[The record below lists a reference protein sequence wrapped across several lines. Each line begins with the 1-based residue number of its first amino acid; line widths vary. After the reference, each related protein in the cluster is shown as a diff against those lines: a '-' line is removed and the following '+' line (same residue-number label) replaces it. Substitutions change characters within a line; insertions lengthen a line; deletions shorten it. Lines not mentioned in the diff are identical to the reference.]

1 MEIRNEK
8 RQEETETETEKGEK
22 VAVKRYLQFSLKSPF
37 NRVS

>member
-8 RQEETETETEKGEK
+8 RQEETETEKGEK